1 MIIPVLAAVS
11 QATYSSVS
19 QLHKHSSGADTPQS
33 GNGRL
38 TLEKGSLSR
47 NQLESCK
54 AGLRPK
60 ERLPRSAKLLT

>member
-1 MIIPVLAAVS
+1 VSGEEGGGLTMIIPVLAAVS

-38 TLEKGSLSR
+38 TLEKGSFK
-47 NQLESCK
+47 QK
-54 AGLRPK
+54 
-60 ERLPRSAKLLT
+60 SA